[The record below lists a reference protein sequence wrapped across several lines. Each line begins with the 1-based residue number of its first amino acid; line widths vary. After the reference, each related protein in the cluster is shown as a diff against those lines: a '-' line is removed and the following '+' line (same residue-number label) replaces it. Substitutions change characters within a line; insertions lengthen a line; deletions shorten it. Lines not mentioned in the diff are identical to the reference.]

1 MAKNP
6 VGGFW
11 ARLTPR
17 ERVYILVLVL
27 TFFVMGTAVLVYMR
41 GNAILRAEDEITAVK
56 QALDQV
62 YTRGSVYEQRLE
74 EKKKRESTLSTKT
87 LAFGTLVEEASKV
100 SDAVSVSSEEELPA
114 IELSDGLV
122 KRSYKFSLRAVS
134 LEDLVKFLV
143 RVESKPGHVI
153 LTENLLIRSP
163 SRSEDRLN
171 ADVTIATYE
180 RRVVEEEEGSEDGEE
195 DGGPTDRDAKRGS
208 EEENE

>member
-17 ERVYILVLVL
+17 ERIYILVLVL

-41 GNAILRAEDEITAVK
+41 GNAIRRAEDEITAVK

-100 SDAVSVSSEEELPA
+100 SDQVSVSSEEELPA
-114 IELSDGLV
+114 IELSEGLV
-122 KRSYKFSLRAVS
+122 KRSYKFSLRAVT

-171 ADVTIATYE
+171 ADITIATYE
-180 RRVVEEEEGSEDGEE
+180 RRVAEEPEEGDAE
-195 DGGPTDRDAKRGS
+195 DGGDAGSDAKRGS
-208 EEENE
+208 KEDDE

>member
-17 ERVYILVLVL
+17 ERIYILVLVL

-41 GNAILRAEDEITAVK
+41 GSAIRHAEDEITAVK

-74 EKKKRESTLSTKT
+74 EKKKRESTLSTKQ
-87 LAFGTLVEEASKV
+87 LAFGTLVEDASKV
-100 SDAVSVSSEEELPA
+100 SDQVSVSSEEELPA
-114 IELSDGLV
+114 IDLSDGLV
-122 KRSYKFSLRAVS
+122 KRSYKFNLRAVT

-171 ADVTIATYE
+171 ADITIATYE
-180 RRVVEEEEGSEDGEE
+180 RRVVEEEEGAGEGDDAKAGGRGADGGDGE
-195 DGGPTDRDAKRGS
+195 DS
-208 EEENE
+208 E

>member
-17 ERVYILVLVL
+17 ERIYILVLVL

-41 GNAILRAEDEITAVK
+41 GNAIRRAEDEITAVK

-100 SDAVSVSSEEELPA
+100 SDQVSVSSEEELPA
-114 IELSDGLV
+114 IELSEGLV
-122 KRSYKFSLRAVS
+122 KRSYKFSLRAVT

-171 ADVTIATYE
+171 ADITIATYE
-180 RRVVEEEEGSEDGEE
+180 RRVVEEPEGDAEDGE
-195 DGGPTDRDAKRGS
+195 DAGSDAKRGGKED
-208 EEENE
+208 EE